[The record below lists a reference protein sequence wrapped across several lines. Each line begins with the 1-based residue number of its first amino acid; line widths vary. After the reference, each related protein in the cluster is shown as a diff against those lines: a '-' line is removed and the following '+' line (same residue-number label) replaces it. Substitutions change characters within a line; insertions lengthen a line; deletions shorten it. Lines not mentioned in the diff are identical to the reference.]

1 MRDDSEISDY
11 KELVEQLVRVNPDV
25 ILTSDSAK

>member
-11 KELVEQLVRVNPDV
+11 KELVEQLVRVNSDI
-25 ILTSDSAK
+25 ILTSDNAK

>member
-11 KELVEQLVRVNPDV
+11 KELVEQLVRVNPDI
-25 ILTSDSAK
+25 ILTSDNAK

>member
-1 MRDDSEISDY
+1 MRDDSEILDY

-25 ILTSDSAK
+25 ILTSDNAK